1 MGLFSKSKKLKFKK
15 IPSTPEQDAARSY
28 LVDLQNQT
36 LQFPEMGIADLTGTE
51 QQVQGMLPSYLTDM
65 EQDYGAARGYYND
78 VLNDRY
84 DPRTSPFYQGFRQEM
99 DISKA
104 QGQLDVARAAQK
116 AGVGRGTPSVGV
128 QGKVGAYYDSQT
140 LQMLGQLLEN
150 ERNRKASA
158 AAALPALSS
167 QYAGNM
173 AAASEIAAQERRV
186 EQAKLAAAYDAALQT
201 LLAPYNYNATI
212 AMALLNEPRYV
223 GVQTG
228 GGMTDLGFGL
238 RAGAPFMP
246 GVLSALGG
254 LFGGGGAAAA
264 GAAALI

>member
-1 MGLFSKSKKLKFKK
+1 
-15 IPSTPEQDAARSY
+15 
-28 LVDLQNQT
+28 
-36 LQFPEMGIADLTGTE
+36 
-51 QQVQGMLPSYLTDM
+51 
-65 EQDYGAARGYYND
+65 
-78 VLNDRY
+78 
-84 DPRTSPFYQGFRQEM
+84 
-99 DISKA
+99 
-104 QGQLDVARAAQK
+104 
-116 AGVGRGTPSVGV
+116 
-128 QGKVGAYYDSQT
+128 
-140 LQMLGQLLEN
+140 
-150 ERNRKASA
+150 
-158 AAALPALSS
+158 
-167 QYAGNM
+167 M

-238 RAGAPFMP
+238 KAGAPFIP
-246 GVLSALGG
+246 DVLSALGG